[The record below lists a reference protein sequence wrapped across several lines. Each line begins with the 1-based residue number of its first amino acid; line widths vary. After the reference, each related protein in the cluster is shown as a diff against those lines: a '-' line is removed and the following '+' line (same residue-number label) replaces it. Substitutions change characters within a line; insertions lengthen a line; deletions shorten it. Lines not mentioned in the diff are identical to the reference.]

1 MKSSPVIARMLGLS
15 HGVPHH
21 SVEEDRDNLSH
32 GGAGG
37 GVAGVAGGGHLH
49 RVDPQLVGQVLQLIE
64 LVLSSNHG
72 ELLSEIIDYNRFFL
86 LVCDEGRLDTIL
98 HCSHHPVCYTSSK
111 FHKQCPVSRQ
121 YPWLQ

>member
-1 MKSSPVIARMLGLS
+1 MKSSPVIAGMLGLS

-72 ELLSEIIDYNRFFL
+72 ELLSEIIDYNNYSCWCVMR
-86 LVCDEGRLDTIL
+86 VDWIQC
-98 HCSHHPVCYTSSK
+98 CSHHPVCYTSSK

>member
-1 MKSSPVIARMLGLS
+1 MKISPVIARMLGLS

-49 RVDPQLVGQVLQLIE
+49 RVDPQLVSQVLQLIE

-72 ELLSEIIDYNRFFL
+72 ELLSEIIDYSRL
-86 LVCDEGRLDTIL
+86 LLLECDWIQY
-98 HCSHHPVCYTSSK
+98 CSHHPVSYTSSK

>member
-1 MKSSPVIARMLGLS
+1 MKSSPVIAGMLGLS
-15 HGVPHH
+15 HRVPHH

-72 ELLSEIIDYNRFFL
+72 ELLSEIIDYSRLFL

-98 HCSHHPVCYTSSK
+98 LTPPCLL
-111 FHKQCPVSRQ
+111 HKQQVSQTVSRV
-121 YPWLQ
+121 